1 MKILPLGPY
10 EAAGADI
17 LPAEREGSRRFAKKV
32 MYLAVIACPED
43 DHNFD
48 GKIYFTRVARTRK
61 LGRDQHSN
69 KLIDEL
75 SANEAIHQQWHEF
88 VDLTMSPS
96 DMKNVLREA
105 YHLTDL
111 TFNRLVI
118 RFKDHRGGRGI
129 PKWTEFEGFQG
140 ATISPDPQAAR
151 RPLQIKDLEL
161 RVVHKNGE
169 EVPVDVSCDSQF
181 MMEHMN
187 PIGEAIR
194 AKYDFLPHSQEI
206 YLVMDN
212 AGGHGTRDTI
222 DHYVADL
229 LETHNVRTIW
239 QEPRGPEL
247 NLLDLGAWMSLQSA
261 VEKHFRGTQNDQEA
275 LARKIEETWNVYDS
289 TVFRRIYDRWV
300 LALDLIIADGGD
312 NRLVNEHRG
321 LFMAVVDTPEAPS
334 EDDDDDD
341 DDDTEEY

>member
-1 MKILPLGPY
+1 M
-10 EAAGADI
+10 
-17 LPAEREGSRRFAKKV
+17 
-32 MYLAVIACPED
+32 
-43 DHNFD
+43 
-48 GKIYFTRVARTRK
+48 
-61 LGRDQHSN
+61 
-69 KLIDEL
+69 
-75 SANEAIHQQWHEF
+75 
-88 VDLTMSPS
+88 
-96 DMKNVLREA
+96 
-105 YHLTDL
+105 
-111 TFNRLVI
+111 
-118 RFKDHRGGRGI
+118 
-129 PKWTEFEGFQG
+129 
-140 ATISPDPQAAR
+140 
-151 RPLQIKDLEL
+151 
-161 RVVHKNGE
+161 
-169 EVPVDVSCDSQF
+169 DVSCDSQF
-181 MMEHMN
+181 MMDHMN

-212 AGGHGTRDTI
+212 AGGHGTSDTI

-229 LETHNVRTIW
+229 LETHNVRILW

-275 LARKIEETWNVYDS
+275 LARKIEETWNIYDS

-321 LFMAVVDTPEAPS
+321 LFTPVDETPAPS

-341 DDDTEEY
+341 DEECYF